1 MHLGWWK
8 DEVEPFAAQW
18 ETLSRAAGAKKTAF
32 LLGDFNSE
40 ADVRGEGYDLVLRS
54 GWQDTYRLAQQRDEG
69 YTVVQ
74 AIDGWRDAPDAAAKK
89 RIDQIW
95 CSQAI
100 AVKSTRVVFNGLQEP
115 QVSDH
120 AGVLIEL

>member
-8 DEVEPFAAQW
+8 DEEEPFAAQW
-18 ETLSRAAGAKKTAF
+18 ETLSQAAGAKPTAF

-40 ADVRGEGYDLVLRS
+40 ADVRGEGYDLILRS
-54 GWQDTYRLAQQRDEG
+54 GWQDTYRLAQQRDDG

-95 CSQAI
+95 CSKAV
-100 AVKSTRVVFNGLQEP
+100 AVKSSRVVFGGLQEP

-120 AGVLIEL
+120 AGILIEL